1 MDNHVFLTSLINFR
15 NISVKHLK
23 VIKANALTLISI
35 HYFKSFLTSFL
46 SFCFY
51 YTVMK
56 FIMMFFSIPIYTFF
70 ETRVLFNDISFIIRH
85 YFSYI
90 FSIFVVYLLYHI
102 RLIKLCGDI
111 ELDPGPKPSS
121 FKYFSICHWNLNSI
135 TSHDF
140 LKVKLLTAYNVMHKF
155 DIICISESYLNSD
168 TSSNDNNLN
177 IPGYNMSR
185 ADHPSG
191 NRRGGVCIYYKESL
205 PIKMLNINYPQE
217 SICFDLNIGSKLC
230 TTASLYRSP
239 SLSLSMNLT
248 IF

>member
-1 MDNHVFLTSLINFR
+1 MEIGYFSNFS
-15 NISVKHLK
+15 IKHLK

-102 RLIKLCGDI
+102 RLIRLSGDI
-111 ELDPGPKPSS
+111 ELNPGPKPSS
-121 FKYFSICHWNLNSI
+121 FKCFSMSLEFKQHYILWFFESWTFNSI
-135 TSHDF
+135 QRN
-140 LKVKLLTAYNVMHKF
+140 AQIWY
-155 DIICISESYLNSD
+155 YLYLWIYPNSD
-168 TSSNDNNLN
+168 TSSSDN
-177 IPGYNMSR
+177 
-185 ADHPSG
+185 
-191 NRRGGVCIYYKESL
+191 
-205 PIKMLNINYPQE
+205 
-217 SICFDLNIGSKLC
+217 DLNICPVLIILLEIVVGEFAYIIKSLC
-230 TTASLYRSP
+230 L
-239 SLSLSMNLT
+239 LKC
-248 IF
+248 